1 MQIHKSILIIAVI
14 IIACLC
20 SYFNTLSADFVWD
33 DNIFI
38 ASNPYMKSFKF
49 LPQFLIQDFWKVGIR
64 TVTSEYYRPL
74 LAASFMLDYTIWHN
88 NPFGYHL
95 TNLIFHILV
104 CIFIFLFVQLLIKN
118 RFISFTSAL
127 LFSVH
132 PVHTE
137 AVSFISGRVD
147 VISLAFFMLS
157 LVLFLKYA
165 SVKRLIL
172 YALSLL
178 CFLASLLTKEMVVTL
193 PLVVICLDY
202 LFLSQHSVKKV
213 IKNFL
218 RFHMGFFI
226 ILGVYL
232 LARYYFI
239 AIPFTTEDINN
250 ISNFFPGTHPLWRL
264 FTVIKILTFYI
275 RLLFLPYGLNADY
288 LFSAANS
295 LFEPVV
301 FIGLIVLFLLTYIA
315 VKNIKKYTI
324 LSFSILWFFITVL
337 PISNIIPQG
346 NIFAERYMYIP
357 SVGFCIGIGF
367 LFFCLLK
374 RNIRTHYLNW
384 RISLYIVFFL
394 LIVALG
400 RVTHERNKV
409 WHNDFTLW
417 YDTVEA
423 TPYSSRAHLN
433 LGYAYHKM
441 DLLDEAIAESKI
453 AIKFHPFYYEAVVM
467 LGHIYFEKG
476 LIDEATKM
484 YEVAIETSPDRAEA
498 YNNLSVTYGI
508 KGQYKEAIE
517 VGLTAL
523 KKNPYLDQARY
534 NLALNYKAV
543 GLIDEAINTYQ
554 EYIGINPDY
563 PGVHLEI
570 GHLYYEKGDYQRAKS
585 HWLTALKISKDYQ
598 PAKDALE
605 LLVDNN

>member
-1 MQIHKSILIIAVI
+1 MQIRKSILIFI
-14 IIACLC
+14 IIAACLL
-20 SYFNTLSADFVWD
+20 SYFNTLFADFVSD

-38 ASNPYMKSFKF
+38 TSNPYMKSFRF
-49 LPQFLIQDFWKVGIR
+49 LPHFFVDDFGHIGVQR
-64 TVTSEYYRPL
+64 VTSGYYRPL
-74 LAASFMLDYTIWHN
+74 LAASYMLDYTLWGN

-104 CIFIFLFVQLLIKN
+104 CILIFLFVQLLIKN
-118 RFISFTSAL
+118 RFIAFTSAL

-213 IKNFL
+213 IKNFF
-218 RFHMGFFI
+218 RFHMGFFVV
-226 ILGVYL
+226 LGAYL
-232 LARYYFI
+232 VIRFYVVGPIFI
-239 AIPFTTEDINN
+239 KEVAQVGIN
-250 ISNFFPGTHPLWRL
+250 FVPGTNPLWRL
-264 FTVIKILTFYI
+264 FTVIKIFTLHL
-275 RLLFLPYGLNADY
+275 RLLFFPYGLHIY
-288 LFSAANS
+288 YKFPPSNS
-295 LFEPVV
+295 LFEP
-301 FIGLIVLFLLTYIA
+301 IVLVGLVILLLLFFIA
-315 VKNIKKYTI
+315 VKNIKRYPI
-324 LSFSILWFFITVL
+324 LVFSILWFFITVL

-346 NIFAERYMYIP
+346 NIFAERFMYIP

-367 LFFCLLK
+367 LFSWLLK
-374 RNIRTHYLNW
+374 KNIRTHYLNW
-384 RISLYIVFFL
+384 KKSLWIVFFL
-394 LIVALG
+394 LIIALG

-409 WHNDFTLW
+409 WQNNFILW
-417 YDTVEA
+417 YDTVKASPNSEV
-423 TPYSSRAHLN
+423 AHIN
-433 LGYAYHKM
+433 LAAAY
-441 DLLDEAIAESKI
+441 SKI
-453 AIKFHPFYYEAVVM
+453 NYLDNAEEEAKRAIELDPSFCQAVYC
-467 LGHIYFEKG
+467 LGHIYLKKG
-476 LIDEATKM
+476 LFDQA
-484 YEVAIETSPDRAEA
+484 AEEFKRVIRMTEDSALA
-498 YNNLSVTYGI
+498 YNGLAIIYGI

-605 LLVDNN
+605 LLRKQ